1 MIAVKVTRD
10 KTLKGKDYNYLPTY
24 LPTYLPNSMEQGDF
38 KKLTGP
44 KLVKK
49 FPAFAQRFTT
59 TFTRTRHLL
68 LS

>member
-1 MIAVKVTRD
+1 MTAVKVTQEN
-10 KTLKGKDYNYLPTY
+10 TLNGKDYN
-24 LPTYLPNSMEQGDF
+24 YLPNSMEQGDF

-49 FPAFAQRFTT
+49 FPAIAQRFTT
-59 TFTRTRHLL
+59 TFTRTCHLP